1 MRGGKGGGE
10 EGASAMRTSRPTSL
24 SARGRGRWAAKRGVY
39 EGVRGGVGWAAASE
53 IQMAPK
59 PDFESPSPSSRSPS
73 LDSSSFIYSPSLS
86 SSSATPRFFLS
97 FFFLAS
103 LYLPGCFFLFFLLS
117 SLPPSLS
124 WPLPFIYFFFLVSN
138 VSFSRLSTITIQF
151 HLFILHLFILPV
163 SSSIFVMASFLSSI
177 YFLHYL

>member
-1 MRGGKGGGE
+1 
-10 EGASAMRTSRPTSL
+10 MRTSRPTSL

-59 PDFESPSPSSRSPS
+59 PDFESPSLSSRSPS

-97 FFFLAS
+97 FFFSRLFICPVAS
-103 LYLPGCFFLFFLLS
+103 FFFFSFRLFPHLCLDLFLL
-117 SLPPSLS
+117 
-124 WPLPFIYFFFLVSN
+124 FIF
-138 VSFSRLSTITIQF
+138 SFSYLTS
-151 HLFILHLFILPV
+151 HSLVCPLLLFNFTF
-163 SSSIFVMASFLSSI
+163 SSSIYLFYLSLLPSS
-177 YFLHYL
+177 